1 MGNSISKGQL
11 KRLQVLYG
19 QLARHTDQ
27 GSDRAARLA
36 WASQLVGRQ
45 IASFSDLNQV
55 DAKGLIDTLQGQLGI
70 KETVRPRK
78 RLDRASAQKAGTEG
92 RRGNESN
99 ETTIA
104 GPAEFARIRYV
115 LDLLGWNQTQLDAWL
130 RSSRSPL
137 KSKASPA
144 IRTLGDANRVYWAL
158 KGMATAQ
165 GKWKGK
171 ATA

>member
-1 MGNSISKGQL
+1 M
-11 KRLQVLYG
+11 
-19 QLARHTDQ
+19 
-27 GSDRAARLA
+27 
-36 WASQLVGRQ
+36 
-45 IASFSDLNQV
+45 
-55 DAKGLIDTLQGQLGI
+55 
-70 KETVRPRK
+70 RPRK

-171 ATA
+171 AAS